1 MRRWTRF
8 AMAVAVL
15 GAAMALPS
23 PVAAVP
29 RTGDLDQS
37 DWGQICV
44 NANFDTGR
52 AYRRT
57 PIAKANCREV
67 VVDGQDRRFVAV
79 VPRSALDRE
88 SRIPIVVFLHG
99 SSGTGEQYF
108 SISRWRELAHAEG
121 FIAVFP
127 SALAYE
133 LREDENTPAGRR
145 STKWN
150 HLAFEDCE
158 AAPGQVL
165 ADDVAFLDTIIDD
178 IAAEVP
184 RIDNRR
190 IYVSGFSNGGQMA
203 TTLAI
208 VRGDRYAATAA
219 WAGVLPVEDEECD
232 YDVPDSEAIAPLV
245 LGVGSLD
252 DRFGA
257 IDRPGQANDVTLPM
271 SVRGIELVMGG
282 TFQRTTSALQ
292 LERRRSALTSV
303 SRLATL
309 PDIDPTITPTWS
321 RVFRFA
327 DTVPGNDSGNEL
339 LFVQLDR
346 CIHSYP
352 NAWAGASQ
360 PIIAKSK
367 DVSAAV
373 LEWQYF
379 LAHPMPRGGR

>member
-1 MRRWTRF
+1 MRF

-23 PVAAVP
+23 PAAAFP

-37 DWGQICV
+37 DWDQICL
-44 NANFDTGR
+44 NSNFETGR

-79 VPRSALDRE
+79 VPRSALNRTG
-88 SRIPIVVFLHG
+88 RIPIVVFLHG

-108 SISRWRELAHAEG
+108 SISRWRELAHVEG

-127 SALAYE
+127 SALSYE
-133 LREDENTPAGRR
+133 LREDETTPAGRR

-150 HLAFEDCE
+150 HIAFGACE

-165 ADDVAFLDTIIDD
+165 ADDVAFLDAVVDD
-178 IAAEVP
+178 ISAEVP
-184 RIDNRR
+184 RVDDRR
-190 IYVSGFSNGGQMA
+190 VFVSGFSNGGQMS

-208 VRGDRYAATAA
+208 VRGDRYAATSA
-219 WAGVLPVEDEECD
+219 WSGVLPAPDADCD
-232 YDVPDSEAIAPLV
+232 YEVPASDAIAPMLV
-245 LGVGSLD
+245 SIGSLD

-257 IDRPGQANDVTLPM
+257 IDRPGQANDIALPI
-271 SVRGIELVMGG
+271 SVRGIETVFGR
-282 TFQRTTSALQ
+282 TFERMTASLQ
-292 LERRRSALTSV
+292 LERQRTSLTSV
-303 SRLATL
+303 SSLATQ
-309 PDIDPTITPTWS
+309 PDFDPGISPVWS
-321 RVFRFA
+321 RVLRFA
-327 DTVPGNDSGNEL
+327 DPVEGNDSGNEL
-339 LFVQLDR
+339 LFVLLDR

-352 NAWAGASQ
+352 NAWTGA
-360 PIIAKSK
+360 PRKIIAKSK

-379 LAHPMPRGGR
+379 LANPMPRRGR